1 MDIVVVLLLV
11 LIVIMF
17 INFVG
22 NLKEMEE
29 VIDEII
35 DKHNTTVNMVNTLNN
50 RIKDVTKEQ
59 NERKRNWS
67 L

>member
-1 MDIVVVLLLV
+1 MDIVVILLLV
-11 LIVIMF
+11 LILILS
-17 INFVG
+17 INFIG

-50 RIKDVTKEQ
+50 RIKDIAEGQ